1 MPSWINWLP
10 LLLPLIILLPAPA
23 QPKGKPP
30 VTGPADPLLA
40 PFDEMMLDF
49 LDKHQVP
56 GAALAVA
63 KDGRLVYARGF
74 GYADPDAKTPVR
86 PRSKFRIA
94 SVSKPI
100 TAAAVLRLVA
110 AGKLTLDTPAFDLL
124 GLTPPPG
131 TTPDPRLKKVT
142 VRQLLQHTGG
152 WDKAQSFDPM
162 FRPLQIAKA
171 VGVPP
176 PAGPTAVVRY
186 MLGQPL
192 DFDPGTRYA
201 YSNFGYC
208 VLGRVVEKV
217 SGKSYADYTRAALLS
232 PLGMVDTQ
240 LGKTLTPLKGEVRYV
255 DPKGRT
261 APAVVGPKLGEPVPL
276 PYGAW
281 YLEAMD
287 AHGGWVSSAVELVR
301 FAAAFDRPGVVSAD
315 GLRESFARPAGLKD
329 DGPVYY
335 GLGWQVRE
343 VDGRGAVNAWH
354 AGALDG
360 TGSLLVRRHDGLC
373 WAVLFNARTAPDGT
387 SLTGLIDPLL
397 HQAAGRVTRW
407 PVKPLDALTL
417 ER

>member
-1 MPSWINWLP
+1 MSRWPILAATLLP
-10 LLLPLIILLPAPA
+10 LLVLLPAPA
-23 QPKGKPP
+23 QEKTPPP
-30 VTGPADPLLA
+30 VTGPADPRLA
-40 PFDEMMLDF
+40 PFDELMLDF

-63 KDGRLVYARGF
+63 KDGKLVYARGF
-74 GYADPDAKTPVR
+74 GYADPDPKTPVR

-100 TAAAVLRLVA
+100 TAAAILRLVA
-110 AGKLTLDTPAFDLL
+110 AGKLKLDAPAFDLL
-124 GLTPPPG
+124 QMTPPPG
-131 TTPDPRLKKVT
+131 TTPDPRLKKIT
-142 VRQLLQHTGG
+142 VLHLLQHTGG
-152 WDKAQSFDPM
+152 WDRAKSLDPM

-171 VGVPP
+171 LGVPP
-176 PAGPTAVVRY
+176 PAGPDALVRY

-217 SGKSYADYTRAALLS
+217 SGKSYEDYTRAAVLS
-232 PLGMVDTQ
+232 PLGMVDTR

-261 APAVVGPKLGEPVPL
+261 APAVVGPKLGARVPL

-287 AHGGWVSSAVELVR
+287 AHGGWVSSAVDLVK
-301 FAAAFDRPGVVSAD
+301 FGTAYDRPGVVSAE
-315 GLRESFARPAGLKD
+315 GIRESFARPAGLKA
-329 DGPVYY
+329 DGPTYY
-335 GLGWQVRE
+335 GLGWQVR
-343 VDGRGAVNAWH
+343 VVNDKGAINAWH
-354 AGALDG
+354 TGALDG
-360 TGSLLVRRHDGLC
+360 TASLLVRRHDGLC
-373 WAVLFNARTAPDGT
+373 WAVLFNARTDPQGEHLAAK
-387 SLTGLIDPLL
+387 IDPLV
-397 HQAAGRVTRW
+397 HRAADRVKRW
-407 PVKPLDALTL
+407 PAKALDARTL